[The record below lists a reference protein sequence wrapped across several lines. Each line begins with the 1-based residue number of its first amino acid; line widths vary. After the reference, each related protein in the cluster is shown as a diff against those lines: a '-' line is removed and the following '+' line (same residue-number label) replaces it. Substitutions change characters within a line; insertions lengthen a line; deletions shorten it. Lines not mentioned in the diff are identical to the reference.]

1 MTMGV
6 AQTFAGIARVTAP
19 IVGTIAFQ
27 RISHASPFYL
37 AAAIVAVVGL
47 MALRVEPMPQ
57 HTAETPVPVP
67 ATRLGGAPPSG

>member
-1 MTMGV
+1 MGV
-6 AQTFAGIARVTAP
+6 AQTFAGVARVTAP
-19 IVGTIAFQ
+19 IVGTVAFQ

-37 AAAIVAVVGL
+37 AAVIVAVVGL

-67 ATRLGGAPPSG
+67 ATPKGGTLPSG